1 MQVDNRKVMGE
12 ALKEIRR
19 RLIAPYLTE
28 DQFRQFSPNKP
39 LVDIIDSA
47 LAKEP
52 RNCDV
57 GTAEEQA
64 QRMEKFCNS
73 HGHGFDG
80 QKCYSCEN
88 CKLIS
93 VDWCELAWAQMPY
106 NEGEESDE

>member
-52 RNCDV
+52 RNCDK
-57 GTAEEQA
+57 GSCEEQY
-64 QRMEKFCNS
+64 QRFQKWCWFAGHKQDFCFNKS
-73 HGHGFDG
+73 ITCNM
-80 QKCYSCEN
+80 CYAKWMNE
-88 CKLIS
+88 
-93 VDWCELAWAQMPY
+93 PY
-106 NEGEESDE
+106 ECGCHPIKEPEGKD